1 MALEKFH
8 YTTESN
14 KKISLP
20 KFDALPF
27 GVVRKIRKADETEQ
41 FFLMFEEAA
50 DEKTLKIIDELPMP
64 VIADLIDAWQKDAGV
79 SVGESS
85 D

>member
-14 KKISLP
+14 KKITLP

-27 GVVRKIRKADETEQ
+27 GVVRRIRNADDTEQ
-41 FFLMFEEAA
+41 FFLLLEEAA
-50 DEKTLKIIDELPMP
+50 DERSLKVIDDMPMP
-64 VIADLIDAWQKDAGV
+64 EIADLVEAWQKDAGV